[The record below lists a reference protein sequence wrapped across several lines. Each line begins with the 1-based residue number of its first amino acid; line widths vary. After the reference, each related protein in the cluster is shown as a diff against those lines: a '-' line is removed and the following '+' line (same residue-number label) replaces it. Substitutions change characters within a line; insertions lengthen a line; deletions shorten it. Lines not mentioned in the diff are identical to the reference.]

1 MLVSL
6 ASRTD
11 TAVRGTLYSVQVP
24 GTQYGDDSPRDRAR
38 GAFVG
43 AALGLG
49 TPYDGAQYFSGSSEV
64 AVKSPRS
71 FPRHTAAHS
80 VPPRAP
86 GSPRPREA
94 ARPALRS

>member
-11 TAVRGTLYSVQVP
+11 TAVRGALYSVQVP
-24 GTQYGDDSPRDRAR
+24 GTQYGGDSPQDRAR

-49 TPYDGAQYFSGSSEV
+49 TPYDGAQYFSGSLEG
-64 AVKSPRS
+64 AVKSPPS
-71 FPRHTAAHS
+71 FSRHTAAHS
-80 VPPRAP
+80 VPARQP
-86 GSPRPREA
+86 GSHWPRPA
-94 ARPALRS
+94 ARTALR